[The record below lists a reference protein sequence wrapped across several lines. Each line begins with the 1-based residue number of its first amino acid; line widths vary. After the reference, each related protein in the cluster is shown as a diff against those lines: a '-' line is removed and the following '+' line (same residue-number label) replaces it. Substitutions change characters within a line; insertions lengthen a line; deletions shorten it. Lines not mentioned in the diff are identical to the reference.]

1 MPSFLPDDVL
11 LYIFGQAVD
20 RGDITWPKT
29 DYSREFA
36 AAPFKLAAVCPRWRT
51 LARATCSLWT
61 YFGFPGHFESHH
73 AHLPRLEILLALS
86 KEAPIDLELVQR
98 HRGHGSGNLEME
110 ELFDRHPQAFKLV
123 QILATLVRRCRT
135 LVLDVSTGMTAVFF
149 SASSSDTWP
158 YLEFLSVRY
167 TNRLHGLPH
176 LPRLLCMHL
185 GYCSMTGLRDA
196 LTQLPS
202 LTTLTILQSDGEEDT
217 HALLRA
223 VSLQLTDLCLLGF
236 PEGSADEPLVFPRL
250 RSLTLNDSFDLH
262 HFRAPA
268 LQRLALD
275 LGNLNNDV
283 LSATQHVA
291 SVKHL
296 QIWGAV
302 DFENLV
308 LLQDLRQI
316 SRLTFAVAAEVGWI
330 WKESYHLS
338 ANLFQVLSAVVP
350 PMWPLLKR
358 IDFCS
363 MDTRSTSSQSHEGLL
378 KFIASRQNRGNA
390 LATEPTVARIHEV
403 HLDYHRNR
411 EEEMRS
417 FVLRL
422 QDLLKDGTL
431 QVRPY

>member
-86 KEAPIDLELVQR
+86 KEAPIDLELAPA
-98 HRGHGSGNLEME
+98 S
-110 ELFDRHPQAFKLV
+110 FKLV

-149 SASSSDTWP
+149 AASSSDTWP

-185 GYCSMTGLRDA
+185 GYYCSMTGLRDA

-223 VSLQLTDLCLLGF
+223 VSLQLTESVCW
-236 PEGSADEPLVFPRL
+236 VFRKV
-250 RSLTLNDSFDLH
+250 
-262 HFRAPA
+262 RAPA
-268 LQRLALD
+268 LHRLALD

-316 SRLTFAVAAEVGWI
+316 SRLTFAVAVEVGWV

-338 ANLFQVLSAVVP
+338 ANLFQDLSAVVP

-363 MDTRSTSSQSHEGLL
+363 MNTRSTSSQSHEGLL

-390 LATEPTVARIHEV
+390 LATEPTVSRIQEV
-403 HLDYHRNR
+403 HLDYHHNR